1 MTLTK
6 KKQPDPTEKSNSDIW
21 HKGFTDK
28 IHLESKVLAT
38 VCTRSHTFQLIK
50 QNEDVTSFLVA
61 EGIEE
66 EIEDPTT
73 EHLNRLVEDELY
85 EDDSEE

>member
-1 MTLTK
+1 MA
-6 KKQPDPTEKSNSDIW
+6 
-21 HKGFTDK
+21 
-28 IHLESKVLAT
+28 V
-38 VCTRSHTFQLIK
+38 VCTKSHTFQLIK
-50 QNEDVTSFLVA
+50 QNEDVTYFLVA